1 MRRSEP
7 SRERQGRPAAIPAR
21 LFVRRAAGLI
31 AAGLV
36 AAGGSTA
43 ADAATAAAGTRR
55 VLVLYSNGRLLPA
68 NVEADRTLHEV
79 IAAERDR
86 SAELSAEFLDHPEFE
101 GEAYAQAFTA
111 FLREKYA
118 QHPPDVLVAAGAD
131 ALDFLLRHRAELFPR
146 IPVVHLAVSRSYLR
160 SIPPLPSDVVGV
172 PVDYDFLGTV
182 EQALRWHPAARRL
195 VVVTDS
201 TQADRGFELRLR
213 EEASHLEGRVKVEF
227 LAGLPVAALVER
239 LHGLGGGDVVYTPG
253 FFRAGDG
260 PGFTPQESAVLIAG
274 AAAAPVYGPYNTF
287 LGTGVV
293 GGRMATFDA
302 MARQAG
308 RTVVDILSGAEPASL
323 RLPETMPTRLVADW
337 RQLRRWGIAESEV
350 PGDAVILFR
359 TPTFLEEHRA
369 EVAAVAAVLLLQA
382 ALIVGLLVE
391 RQRRRQAEQ
400 AVNAQR
406 FELAHASRLAVA
418 GELTASIAHEI
429 NQPLAAILSNAEAG
443 ELLLESGADRG
454 SELREILADI
464 RRDDLRAGEVIRRLR
479 ALLAG
484 RAVERR
490 PLDLNEVVS
499 DAESVLRAEA
509 RRRQVGLDVRL
520 APQPMTMVGDPIELQ
535 QVVINLVLNAI
546 DAVSDVP
553 ESRRAVAVTV
563 EKSAGGATITV
574 RDRGRGIVPEHLPRL
589 FDSFFSTKRAG
600 MGLGLPIA
608 RTIVESHGGRIRG
621 ENGAGEG
628 AVFRVE
634 LPAAAAAFPEEVT
647 A

>member
-1 MRRSEP
+1 
-7 SRERQGRPAAIPAR
+7 
-21 LFVRRAAGLI
+21 
-31 AAGLV
+31 
-36 AAGGSTA
+36 
-43 ADAATAAAGTRR
+43 
-55 VLVLYSNGRLLPA
+55 VLYSNGRLLPA

-79 IAAERDR
+79 IAAEGDR
-86 SAELSAEFLDHPEFE
+86 SAELNAEFLDYPEFG

-111 FLREKYA
+111 FLRGKYA

-131 ALDFLLRHRAELFPR
+131 ALDFLLQHRADLYPR
-146 IPVVHLAVSRSYLR
+146 VPVVHLAVSRSYLR
-160 SIPPLPSDVVGV
+160 SIPPPPDDVVGV

-182 EQALRWHPAARRL
+182 EQALRWHPEARRL
-195 VVVTDS
+195 VVVTGS
-201 TQADRGFELRLR
+201 TEVDRGFESRLR

-253 FFRAGDG
+253 FFRAGNG

-308 RTVVDILSGAEPASL
+308 RTVVDILFGAEPASL
-323 RLPETMPTRLVADW
+323 RLPETMPTHLVADW
-337 RQLRRWGIAESEV
+337 RQLRRWGIAESEI

-359 TPTFLEEHRA
+359 APTFLEEHRA

-382 ALIVGLLVE
+382 ALIAGLLVE

-429 NQPLAAILSNAEAG
+429 NQPLAAILSNAEAA
-443 ELLLESGADRG
+443 ELLLDSGADHR
-454 SELREILADI
+454 SQLREILADI

-490 PLDLNEVVS
+490 PFELNEVVS
-499 DAESVLRAEA
+499 DAERVLLAEA
-509 RRRQVGLDVRL
+509 MRRQVGIDVQL
-520 APQPMTMVGDPIELQ
+520 APQSMTMVGDPIQIQ
-535 QVVINLVLNAI
+535 QVVINLVLNAM
-546 DAVSDVP
+546 DAVAEMP
-553 ESRRAVAVTV
+553 ESRRAVVVTA
-563 EKSAGGATITV
+563 EKGGSGVTITV
-574 RDRGRGIVPEHLPRL
+574 RDRGDGIAPEDLPRL
-589 FDSFFSTKRAG
+589 FDPFFSTKRSG

-608 RTIVESHGGRIRG
+608 RTIVEAHGGRIWC
-621 ENGAGEG
+621 ENGTGEG
-628 AVFRVE
+628 AVFRAE
-634 LPAAAAAFPEEVT
+634 LPAAAEASKEVT